1 MTQLQNAVCHR
12 WADLPRDYPMA
23 HLERRRI
30 IGQHAMLSEVRLQ
43 KGCVVPTHAHDNEQ
57 FACVLSGSLRF
68 TIGDEGSGH
77 EVVARTGDVLHLPSN
92 VPHAA
97 EALEDTRVLDL
108 FAPPSET
115 TGVDRATH

>member
-1 MTQLQNAVCHR
+1 MTDPTAQLYR
-12 WADLPRDYPMA
+12 WDDLPVDHPMERIA
-23 HLERRRI
+23 RRRI
-30 IGQHAMLSEVRLQ
+30 IGARMMISEVNLER
-43 KGCVVPTHAHDNEQ
+43 GFVVPTHAHDNEQ
-57 FACVLSGSLRF
+57 FACVMSGSLRF

-77 EVVARTGDVLHLPSN
+77 EVVARAGDVMHLPSN

-115 TGVDRATH
+115 TGVDQATH